1 MVNFILIVDEGQ
13 LAYGITRNLVCG
25 AVKISLILYITN
37 LILTDFPIRNLDASS
52 QCNQQQ
58 V

>member
-1 MVNFILIVDEGQ
+1 MVNFILIVDVGQ
-13 LAYGITRNLVCG
+13 LAYRITRKLVCS
-25 AVKISLILYITN
+25 AVKKSLILFITN